1 MYLQSDWSRTVQYW
15 PYCTL
20 DLITLVF
27 DKEATTF
34 EFRGA
39 KK

>member
-1 MYLQSDWSRTVQYW
+1 MYLHSNWSRTVQYW

-20 DLITLVF
+20 DLIILLF
-27 DKEATTF
+27 DKKATLF
-34 EFRGA
+34 EFCGA